1 MDDKTVDPRESNVTE
16 FSRRKFL
23 GMSIGV
29 TSAIAASGSL
39 LAGSGSTQTSL
50 IGLLALSASPTV
62 SYVLRRR
69 EDQLWLRFDF
79 YNAQVNGQGQLQV
92 VDPVS
97 EAVMVIGFPPQTINE
112 LATPQSQLVYRSNG
126 SWHVSS
132 APVPKS
138 ALAGVGAQPI
148 WTQSDAQGGTNIE
161 RDWSR
166 LAFTIP
172 PSILPL
178 AFTDDNVMDW
188 ATRALQL
195 GFQPRL
201 SSAATEM
208 GQYAPSLIRRALSSA
223 RPSSSAKKTV
233 VPVVAQGLST
243 TQTAIELPWWLLISP
258 NQWAGW
264 YPSPR
269 PTGGDHIELWHLRLG
284 VLRQNAENL
293 VDTSNPSGRTV
304 RAVMARDSQANVD
317 PFATASGADAESL
330 TKINRAGI
338 VGNTARPSSLVV
350 KPTQTAPV
358 TVNNLM
364 LSPLG
369 GWLDVEADWS
379 NFKKPSNGLIGWR
392 HRATM
397 GRDHYVKVVNVGYLL
412 PFGHKVSQVTISER
426 MTWPTG
432 NAKKPEA
439 LVVQRTYLDVTQ
451 PVCQLGSSNS
461 NAPSRMPFTSVEL
474 KTKQTPDLQAPVA
487 FATPSPQPAQGASP
501 YFPRLLSGDLFEFKA
516 VGTDLAGVDHEFSMP
531 MAFVPS
537 VTTANTL
544 GAFIQHSY
552 GFRTSPTSN
561 GAGGVATT
569 DTKGKLQPFGLPFL
583 GGHDPSTWED
593 HTKVRALTLRGGN
606 VKLINQPAGAPT
618 PQPGSGTV
626 TPDYTSVAVRMMVLD
641 FDATAAQKAFAKMVP
656 GNPGKDLVTNFVS
669 AVIPGVK
676 LFTAELDSVGALAG
690 ADSVIGA
697 FEYATNY
704 LGLGSLVS
712 NTFFSGTF
720 ATAVTDAPHLLLSVL
735 QAGAGSLLSD
745 PSVQTLLA
753 GAEDFAASVEA
764 SVLKAAGDRLGG
776 FASPNSAIIGLS
788 SVLGSL
794 QGPISPQAYLTS
806 VRALY
811 DNCVAWEKNVLGH
824 PLDWATQGFPLPD
837 VPNMLKGPLNT
848 AKTDLKPLL
857 KSAEGIYGSSLSILS
872 NDIQN
877 LGFVAAKTASDLKQK
892 AETFLSDG
900 LDSASRYGQDLVGGV
915 DSLLSGSILG
925 GPSIK
930 DLIDDTSHV
939 VQNVDNAIQSLTPK
953 GMTIERVK
961 DNSLDKLASA
971 LKTQSIKANSDA
983 QTALKAI
990 QAGGTPDK
998 ATIDKVQA
1006 YVKQAQGIPAQV
1018 VDDIGAFSLKDAL
1031 KLHYRLT
1038 WVPAIPYVNDDKS
1051 NGAKLGAVNSHLP
1064 FVTYLDTTPAADTTQ
1079 RNDQDKSTWTS
1090 FNLKAES
1097 ILSLTDP
1104 SSSTYSTRAEIKNL
1118 TLRIPTADTELVRVP
1133 VKSFVFTAGKGQQA
1147 HFDPSFGAIELK
1159 GALKFV
1165 QELASLAKTNGFSIK
1180 VGTNGVVAAFA
1191 TDIPSLSVGVFA
1203 LSNMSFGAKATIP
1216 FDGSPARMD
1225 LNFCTKEKPFS
1236 LVIYTFAGG
1245 GYFSL
1250 TASFRGIEHFD
1261 ASFEFG
1267 AQVGFDIA
1275 GIVKGSI
1282 FIKGGIHYSYDIKN
1296 KSVFHA
1302 FVHMGGT
1309 AKVMAIASASID
1321 LALDLGYET
1330 VSNKWT
1336 GSATL
1341 SIAVSVLF
1349 FSFSDSFEVH
1359 RSLGGNDPG
1368 FADEYV
1374 SPSLYSQYC
1383 GAFA

>member
-1 MDDKTVDPRESNVTE
+1 MGDTTLEQREREGTE
-16 FSRRKFL
+16 LSRRKFL
-23 GMSIGV
+23 GLSIGATV
-29 TSAIAASGSL
+29 AIAASGSL
-39 LAGSGSTQTSL
+39 LKGADSTRTPL
-50 IGLLALSASPTV
+50 VRLLALSASPTV

-79 YNAQVNGQGQLQV
+79 YNAQVDVQGKLQV
-92 VDPVS
+92 VDPAS

-112 LATPQSQLVYRSNG
+112 LATPQSQLVYLSSG

-148 WTQSDAQGGTNIE
+148 WTQSDAQGGTNIA

-178 AFTDDNVMDW
+178 AFTDDNLMDW

-201 SSAATEM
+201 SAAATEI
-208 GQYAPSLIRRALSSA
+208 GQYPPTLILRPQSSG
-223 RPSSSAKKTV
+223 RPSGSAMKTV
-233 VPVVAQGLST
+233 VPVVEPSIDPT
-243 TQTAIELPWWLLISP
+243 KTAIELPWWLLISP

-264 YPSPR
+264 YPSPS
-269 PTGGDHIELWHLRLG
+269 PTGGDHHELWHLRLG
-284 VLRQNAENL
+284 VLRQNAGKL

-304 RAVMARDSQANVD
+304 RAVMARDSQTNVD
-317 PFATASGADAESL
+317 PFTSVNGNDAESL
-330 TKINRAGI
+330 TKLNRAGI
-338 VGNTARPSSLVV
+338 VGNTARPSSLVF

-358 TVNNLM
+358 AVNNLM

-379 NFKKPSNGLIGWR
+379 NFKKPANGLIGWR

-397 GRDHYVKVVNVGYLL
+397 GRDHYVKVVEVGYLL

-426 MTWPTG
+426 MAWPTG
-432 NAKKPEA
+432 NANKPAA
-439 LVVQRTYLDVTQ
+439 LVVQRKYLDITQ
-451 PVCQLGSSNS
+451 PVRQLGSSNS

-474 KTKQTPDLQAPVA
+474 KTKQTPDLRAPVP
-487 FATPSPQPAQGASP
+487 FTTPNPQPVQGASP

-516 VGTDLAGVDHEFSMP
+516 VGTDLAGVEHEFSMP

-537 VTTANTL
+537 ITTGNTL
-544 GAFIQHSY
+544 GAFIQHAY

-569 DTKGKLQPFGLPFL
+569 NSFGLPFL

-593 HTKVRALTLRGGN
+593 HTKVRALSLRGAN
-606 VKLINQPAGAPT
+606 LKLINQPAGAPT
-618 PQPGSGTV
+618 PQPAGGTV
-626 TPDYTSVAVRMMVLD
+626 TPDYTSAAVRMMVLD
-641 FDATAAQKAFAKMVP
+641 FDGKAAQKAFAKMP
-656 GNPGKDLVTNFVS
+656 GGSNSTDLVIKFVS
-669 AVIPGVK
+669 AVTPGVK

-697 FEYATNY
+697 FEYSTNY
-704 LGLGSLVS
+704 LGLSSLLS

-720 ATAVTDAPHLLLSVL
+720 ATAVTDAPHLLASVL

-745 PSVQTLLA
+745 PHVQALLT

-794 QGPISPQAYLTS
+794 QGPISPMAYLTS

-811 DNCVAWEKNVLGH
+811 DNCVAWETNVLNH

-848 AKTDLKPLL
+848 AKSDLAPILA
-857 KSAEGIYGSSLSILS
+857 SALGNYGSSLSVLS
-872 NDIQN
+872 NDIEK

-900 LDSASRYGQDLVGGV
+900 LDSAARYGQDLVGGV

-930 DLIDDTSHV
+930 DLIADTDHV
-939 VQNVDNAIQSLTPK
+939 VQNVDAAIQSLTPK

-971 LKTQSIKANSDA
+971 LKDQKLKANSDA

-990 QAGGTPDK
+990 QSGGTPDK
-998 ATIDKVQA
+998 ATIDNVQS
-1006 YVKQAQGIPAQV
+1006 YVKVTSGIPAQV
-1018 VDDIGAFSLKDAL
+1018 VGDIGAFSLKDAL

-1038 WVPAIPYVNDDKS
+1038 WVPAIPYVNDDGS
-1051 NGAKLGAVNSHLP
+1051 NGATLGAVSSHLP

-1097 ILSLTDP
+1097 IISLTDP

-1118 TLRIPTADTELVRVP
+1118 TLRIPTGDTELVRVP

-1147 HFDPSFGAIELK
+1147 HFDPSFGDIQMK

-1180 VGTNGVVAAFA
+1180 IGTDGVVAAFA

-1216 FDGSPARMD
+1216 FDGSPARMA

-1267 AQVGFDIA
+1267 AQMGFDIA

-1309 AKVMAIASASID
+1309 AKIMAIASASID
-1321 LALDLGYET
+1321 LSLDMGYET

-1336 GSATL
+1336 GTATL

-1374 SPSLYSQYC
+1374 TPSLYSQYC